1 MAMEDDI
8 LRMSKGEREAF
19 EKVYRS
25 SWSKVFRFTGF
36 FLRDE
41 KEREDLVQEVFVN
54 LWLKRKSVNLD
65 KDYDAFLYI
74 ITRNLVVDRLRRKG
88 TSVQVETLEG
98 CMEVKLP
105 EIEDSMDAEM
115 MRKRVS
121 ILVELLPS
129 RQKQVFLLRR
139 DEGLSIA
146 EIASKLGITESGVKR
161 SLNLALKFLKT
172 NLPLFLLF
180 LDNF

>member
-1 MAMEDDI
+1 MATKDDI
-8 LRMSKGEREAF
+8 LRMSRGEREAF
-19 EKVYRS
+19 EKVYRA
-25 SWSKVFRFTGF
+25 SWSKVYRFTGF

-41 KEREDLVQEVFVN
+41 KEREDVVQEVFVK
-54 LWLKRKSVNLD
+54 LWLKRKSVDLE

-74 ITRNLVVDRLRRKG
+74 ITRNLIVDRLRRKG
-88 TSVQVETLEG
+88 TSVQVETLED
-98 CMEVKLP
+98 CLEVKLP

-115 MRKRVS
+115 MKKRVG
-121 ILVELLPS
+121 ILVDLLPS

-146 EIASKLGITESGVKR
+146 DIASRLGITESGVKR

-180 LDNF
+180 LENF